1 MSTLID
7 QNIPKRNQAS
17 ALAYLLVFVF
27 ALFIG
32 ILVVVY
38 VITRRSNPI
47 MLDEHGKPVP
57 STSIYCPEQNGGAIP
72 A

>member
-1 MSTLID
+1 MSTQIE

-38 VITRRSNPI
+38 VITRRSNPV
-47 MLDEHGKPVP
+47 MLDEHGKPV
-57 STSIYCPEQNGGAIP
+57 SSNSIYCPERNGGAIP
-72 A
+72 T

>member
-7 QNIPKRNQAS
+7 QNIPKRNQSS

-32 ILVVVY
+32 ILVAVY
-38 VITRRSNPI
+38 VITRRSNPV

-57 STSIYCPEQNGGAIP
+57 STAICCPEKNGGVIP

>member
-1 MSTLID
+1 MSTQIE
-7 QNIPKRNQAS
+7 QNIPKRNRVS

-38 VITRRSNPI
+38 VITRQSNPI
-47 MLDEHGKPVP
+47 MLDEHGKPV
-57 STSIYCPEQNGGAIP
+57 SSMSFGCPERNGGAIP
-72 A
+72 V

>member
-1 MSTLID
+1 MIGNVT
-7 QNIPKRNQAS
+7 QNPPKRNKGS

-27 ALFIG
+27 ALFIA

-38 VITRRSNPI
+38 VITRRSNPV

-57 STSIYCPEQNGGAIP
+57 ATSITWPEQNGGGRRA
-72 A
+72 

>member
-1 MSTLID
+1 MSTQIE
-7 QNIPKRNQAS
+7 QNLPKRNQGP

-47 MLDEHGKPVP
+47 MLDEHGKPVS
-57 STSIYCPEQNGGAIP
+57 STSICCPTQNGGVIP

>member
-1 MSTLID
+1 MTTAQPTILTS
-7 QNIPKRNQAS
+7 KRKGTP
-17 ALAYLLVFVF
+17 LGYFLMFVF

-38 VITRRSNPI
+38 IITKRSNPI

-57 STSIYCPEQNGGAIP
+57 TSSIDCPGRERGAIRT
-72 A
+72 